1 MPYRQLFC
9 WLTVICCRLP
19 ITAQTLSGE
28 FSPVKEDSILLST
41 LRAQYQRQYK
51 QDLDQLPSLNRKDF
65 QELYSDR
72 WKNIQQ
78 KFDGAEI
85 YTAAPAQQ
93 YLDGL
98 LARIVS
104 ANADLRQYSIHCY
117 FSRSY
122 IPNAE
127 YIGEGII
134 LVNMGLFE
142 RLHNESEAAFVV
154 CHEIAHC
161 ILRHQEN
168 SMAKYVAAINS
179 DETQAALRKVQRAE
193 YRKKDELEHLV
204 KELAFDSRRHS
215 RDHEAQA
222 DSMGVELMRRTGFDL
237 RGAMTTLELLD
248 GIDKADFDMRACL
261 QQVFNARE
269 YPFREK
275 WLREEIGLLGGHARL
290 QETELSDSL
299 KTHPAC
305 KQRMAQVRPMVQGSA
320 GGHSFITDTLAFA
333 SLRERFRYE
342 VIEYAYASGEYSE
355 SLFIA
360 LQLLSERP
368 GDAWLIAHI
377 GRLLNGLYAAEKDHR
392 LSKIADLPSP
402 GYPANYDLLLQFIQN
417 LYREDLAAVSYYFL
431 LPWHPKLDGNGIF
444 KDAFEESARIVKD

>member
-1 MPYRQLFC
+1 MPYRLLFC
-9 WLTVICCRLP
+9 WLTVLCCRFP
-19 ITAQTLSGE
+19 IAAQTQSGE
-28 FSPVKEDSILLST
+28 FSPVKEDSILLRT
-41 LRAQYQRQYK
+41 LRAQYQQQYK
-51 QDLDQLPSLNRKDF
+51 QDLDRLPSLNRKDY

-98 LARIVS
+98 LARIVN
-104 ANADLRQYSIHCY
+104 ANPNLAQYVIRCY

-179 DETQAALRKVQRAE
+179 DETQAVLRKVKYTE
-193 YRKKDELEHLV
+193 YRKKDQLEHLV
-204 KELAFDSRRHS
+204 KEMAFDSRRHS

-222 DSMGVELMRRTGFDL
+222 DSMGVELMRHTGFDL
-237 RGAMTTLELLD
+237 RGSLTTLELLD
-248 GIDKADFDMRACL
+248 GIDKLDFDMKACL

-269 YPFREK
+269 YPFRAK
-275 WLREEIGLLGGHARL
+275 WLNEETGLLGGHARL
-290 QETELSDSL
+290 RETELSDSL

-305 KQRMAQVRPMVQGSA
+305 KQRIAALTALVLVSS
-320 GGHSFITDTLAFA
+320 GGRAYITDSLAFLA
-333 SLRERFRYE
+333 LQERFRYE
-342 VIEYAYASGEYSE
+342 VIEYAYASDEYSE

-360 LQLLSERP
+360 LQLLGERP
-368 GDAWLIAHI
+368 GDAWLVAHI
-377 GRLLNGLYAAEKDHR
+377 GRLLNGLYAAEKGHR
-392 LSKIADLPSP
+392 LSKVADLPSP
-402 GYPANYDLLLQFIQN
+402 EYPANYDLLLQFIQN
-417 LYREDLAAVSYYFL
+417 LHREDLAAVSYYFL
-431 LPWHPKLDGNGIF
+431 LPWHPKLDGNYFF
-444 KDAFEESARIVKD
+444 KAAFEESARIVRE